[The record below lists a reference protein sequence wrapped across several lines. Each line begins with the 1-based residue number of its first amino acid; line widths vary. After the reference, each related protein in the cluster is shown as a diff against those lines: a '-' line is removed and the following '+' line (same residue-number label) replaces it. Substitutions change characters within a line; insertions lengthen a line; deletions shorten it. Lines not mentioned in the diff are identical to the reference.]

1 MRLVLLCSLLC
12 LGCVSTTSL
21 SGFDEPGFPE
31 VVARYQALGS
41 EKSLA
46 LATEANGRFAWAISA
61 GEPTEVEAAQLALE
75 RCRKAARSGG
85 MRSDCYA
92 FAIGDEA
99 APDTVRACTE
109 RRLGSRRCEMQ
120 KAHQGLLQP

>member
-1 MRLVLLCSLLC
+1 MRAILLVLLLG
-12 LGCVSTTSL
+12 LGCATTSL
-21 SGFDEPGFPE
+21 SGFDEPGLPE
-31 VVARYQALGS
+31 LIERYKALGG

-61 GEPTEVEAAQLALE
+61 GEPSQIEATQLALE

-99 APDTVRACTE
+99 APETVRKCTE